1 MRLVHASGSG
11 VTATANGALVRLI
24 LKARRWWSIL
34 KDGEIDVSTLAAR
47 ENVQAGYV
55 TRVLRLAFLA
65 PAVVEAV
72 LAGNIRAGV
81 DGAALTATG
90 AVPALWTEQMA
101 AVLPKAHRG
110 A

>member
-11 VTATANGALVRLI
+11 VTATANGSLVRLI

-34 KDGEIDVSTLAAR
+34 KSGEIDVSTLAAR

-65 PAVVEAV
+65 PAVVEAI
-72 LAGNIRAGV
+72 LAGTIRTGV

-90 AVPALWTEQMA
+90 AVPGLWAEQVRTLLPGSR
-101 AVLPKAHRG
+101 AV
-110 A
+110 

>member
-11 VTATANGALVRLI
+11 VTATANGSLVRLI

-34 KDGEIDVSTLAAR
+34 KAGELDVSALAAR

-72 LAGNIRAGV
+72 LAGNIRTGV
-81 DGAALTATG
+81 DGAALTATS
-90 AVPALWTEQMA
+90 AVPAVWAAQVA
-101 AVLPKAHRG
+101 AVLPGHRRV
-110 A
+110 

>member
-11 VTATANGALVRLI
+11 VTATANGSLVRLI

-34 KDGEIDVSTLAAR
+34 KSGEIDVSTLAAR
-47 ENVQAGYV
+47 ESVQAGYV

-65 PAVVEAV
+65 PAVVEAI
-72 LAGNIRAGV
+72 LAGTIRAGV

-90 AVPALWTEQMA
+90 GVPAMWNKQV
-101 AVLPKAHRG
+101 AVLLPEQR
-110 A
+110 